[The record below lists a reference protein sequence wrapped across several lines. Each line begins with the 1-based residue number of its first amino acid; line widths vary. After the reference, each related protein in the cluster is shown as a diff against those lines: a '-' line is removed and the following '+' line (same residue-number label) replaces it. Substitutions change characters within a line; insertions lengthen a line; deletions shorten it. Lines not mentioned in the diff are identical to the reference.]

1 MAMTHHICTTGLPS
15 PTWDFLLSRKD
26 SGWQGPHLVAHV
38 WAVGGQS
45 KCADQLEAKFT
56 ILFLRSSLMFWITN
70 SLRLIFSKLVCQ
82 FEMGTFAE
90 YINMV
95 QAFNYSKQNCVWL
108 DNFPLGH
115 IISSVW
121 DNVYDMTVLLHMEMH
136 YNKKKHEVPFK
147 SAKCAFSKDKHWQK
161 TYILVHVAV
170 YFCQEQHTQAE
181 TCLEADDSGNNFNIK
196 NQTSYTVAFSDISCT
211 ACITTQTKPCFQFS
225 LRAKQKWH
233 KMFQLNLHTNKYARG
248 LRVLKAYFNTQISI
262 SMPSQADFYAAHW
275 NLVTNSHLAECHP
288 LPSVD
293 LCKVWILYTLV

>member
-1 MAMTHHICTTGLPS
+1 MIIFQVKVCHSWMQKPPKTFCSSLINADPLGYYIQGSHIPLCLPLLGGKSYVVTIISEEMAMTHHICTTGLPS
-15 PTWDFLLSRKD
+15 PTWDFLLSRND

-121 DNVYDMTVLLHMEMH
+121 DNVYDMTVMLHMEMH

-161 TYILVHVAV
+161 TYILVHIAV

-181 TCLEADDSGNNFNIK
+181 TCWFRK
-196 NQTSYTVAFSDISCT
+196 
-211 ACITTQTKPCFQFS
+211 QF
-225 LRAKQKWH
+225 
-233 KMFQLNLHTNKYARG
+233 
-248 LRVLKAYFNTQISI
+248 
-262 SMPSQADFYAAHW
+262 
-275 NLVTNSHLAECHP
+275 
-288 LPSVD
+288 
-293 LCKVWILYTLV
+293 